1 MKNKHGKFLTKT
13 FAKGRIGRRLVL
25 ATIIFSS
32 FITLLTTSYQ
42 LYFDYKNNI
51 ATIDGYFDLIE
62 NSYLESITTSVW
74 MYDEKQISSQL
85 DGLIKIPDMEHL
97 EIKSG
102 DDRFWSSGSLKSKHK
117 ITHHFLLVF
126 EHRNKE
132 FEIGKLSATASLDNV
147 YDRLIGKAL
156 SILISN
162 AVRAF
167 FVSCFILLIFHLL
180 VTKRLIRLSENLENI
195 DLKKYPI
202 EIEFKKSNRKNSIDE
217 IDQVVYAL
225 GKTQQKLFDSYEE
238 LKQSQDELFQIFSMS
253 IDLICIA
260 DINTSTFVKVN
271 PAFIDTLGFSE
282 EELLSKSFLEF
293 IHPEDVQS
301 TQRAVDEDLKAGKTV
316 LDFENRYVCK
326 DGSYRWFR
334 WVSQPQPEKGLTY
347 AIAHDI
353 TELKQS
359 VSRLEESHQRFLTVL
374 DAIDAH
380 IYVADMETYEI
391 LFMNARMQKDFDG
404 DFTGDI
410 CWRSFRGENGKCPHC
425 SNIGIVNSNGEPED
439 TVTWQGKNPLTGK
452 WYINHDRAIKW
463 VDGRIVRLQISMD
476 ITEHKKTEE
485 ELRQAHKMEAVGT
498 LAGGIAHDF
507 NNILGIIVGNIELAL
522 EDIPEWNPARPN
534 LDEVKTASLRAKNVV
549 QQLLSFSR
557 KSEQQKIPLKLASV
571 LEESMKLLRASIPSN
586 IEIKTDIQDPQTLIK
601 ADSTQIQQVLINL
614 CTNAAHAMEING
626 GVLRLA
632 LKLKKIDKPIES
644 LNNKIPAGTYMRLM
658 ISDTGKGIPQ
668 NIMDKI
674 FDPYFTTKDVGKGS
688 GLGLSIVHGIVT
700 NHDGGI
706 LIHSEPEKGTVI
718 EILLPVDQ
726 SNRIVKHEIKAELPK
741 GNERILF
748 IDDEE
753 SIVKVVSQMLTRLGY
768 SVDSKINPLDALSDF
783 KSAPDSFDL
792 LISDM
797 TMPNLTGDQFALEI
811 KAIRSDIP
819 IIICT
824 GFSERM
830 DDQKAD
836 HLGISGILI
845 KPIVRSEMAK
855 MVRKVLDASKNC

>member
-1 MKNKHGKFLTKT
+1 MIKT
-13 FAKGRIGRRLVL
+13 FAKGRIGRRLVF

-42 LYFDYKNNI
+42 LYFDYKKDI
-51 ATIDGYFDLIE
+51 AAIDGYFGLIKD
-62 NSYLESITTSVW
+62 SYIESLTTSVW

-85 DGLIKIPDMEHL
+85 DGLIKMPDMEYL
-97 EIKSG
+97 EIRAS
-102 DDRFWSSGSLKSKHK
+102 DDHFWSSGSLKSKHK
-117 ITHHFLLVF
+117 ITRHFSLIF

-132 FEIGKLSATASLDNV
+132 FEIGMLSATASLDKV

-180 VTKRLIRLSENLENI
+180 VTRRLIRLSENVENI

-202 EIEFKKSNRKNSIDE
+202 EIELKESKRKNSIDE
-217 IDQVVYAL
+217 IDEVVYAL
-225 GKTQQKLFDSYEE
+225 GKTQQKLFESYEE
-238 LKQSQDELFQIFSMS
+238 LKQSQDELFQIFTMS

-260 DINTSTFVKVN
+260 NINTSTFVKVN
-271 PAFIDTLGFSE
+271 PAFIATLGFSE

-293 IHPEDVQS
+293 IHPDDVQS

-316 LDFENRYVCK
+316 LNFENRYICK

-359 VSRLEESHQRFLTVL
+359 VNKLEESHQRFLTVL

-380 IYVADMETYEI
+380 IYVADMVTYEI
-391 LFMNARMQKDFDG
+391 LFMNTKMQKDFDG
-404 DFTGDI
+404 DFTGNI
-410 CWRSFRGENGKCPHC
+410 CWRSFRGENGQCPHC
-425 SNIGIVNSNGEPED
+425 TNSRLVNSNGEPD
-439 TVTWQGKNPLTGK
+439 DILTWQGKNPLTGK

-463 VDGRIVRLQISMD
+463 VDGRIVRLQIAMD

-534 LDEVKTASLRAKNVV
+534 LDEVKTASLRARNVV

-557 KSEQQKIPLKLASV
+557 KSEQQRTPLKLALV
-571 LEESMKLLRASIPSN
+571 IEESIKLLRASIPSN
-586 IEIKTDIQDPQTLIK
+586 IDIKTDIQDAQSFIK

-614 CTNAAHAMEING
+614 CTNAAHAMEENG
-626 GVLRLA
+626 GVLRLS
-632 LKLKKIDKPIES
+632 LKQKEIDEPIES
-644 LNNKIPAGTYMRLM
+644 LNNKILAGTYMHLM
-658 ISDTGKGIPQ
+658 IGDNGKGIPPE
-668 NIMDKI
+668 IMDKI

-688 GLGLSIVHGIVT
+688 GLGLSIVHGIVA

-706 LIHSEPEKGTVI
+706 LIQSEPEKGTVI
-718 EILLPVDQ
+718 EILFPVDQ
-726 SNRIVKHEIKAELPK
+726 SEYIAKQETKAELPK

-753 SIVKVVSQMLTRLGY
+753 SIVKVASQMLTRLGY
-768 SVDSKINPLDALSDF
+768 SVDSKINPLDALSHF

-797 TMPNLTGDQFALEI
+797 TMPNLTGDQLAIEI
-811 KAIRSDIP
+811 KAVRSDIP

-830 DDQKAD
+830 DEQKAD
-836 HLGISGILI
+836 NLEISGILM

-855 MVRKVLDASKNC
+855 MVRKVLDESKN